1 MSSVSRLFPQGVFL
15 NLRGIG
21 IYEVVAMGAKPLDR
35 GKEAAAVWLAA
46 AFMLMFFFFGWR
58 YFHGGEGAFP
68 LFYEASSLLDG
79 YLEQAGQGLYTA
91 VGNFLR
97 EAFFHVQADLL

>member
-1 MSSVSRLFPQGVFL
+1 M

-46 AFMLMFFFFGWR
+46 AFMLMFSFFGWR

-91 VGNFLR
+91 VGYFLR
-97 EAFFHVQADLL
+97 EAFFHVQADLF

>member
-1 MSSVSRLFPQGVFL
+1 M

-46 AFMLMFFFFGWR
+46 AFMLMFSFFGWR

-97 EAFFHVQADLL
+97 EAFFHVQADLF

>member
-1 MSSVSRLFPQGVFL
+1 M

-21 IYEVVAMGAKPLDR
+21 IYEVVAMGAKPLGR

-46 AFMLMFFFFGWR
+46 AFLLIFSFFGWR
-58 YFHGGEGAFP
+58 YFHGWEGAFP
-68 LFYEASSLLDG
+68 LFHEASGQLDG

-91 VGNFLR
+91 VGNFFR
-97 EAFFHVQADLL
+97 EAFFHVQADLF

>member
-1 MSSVSRLFPQGVFL
+1 
-15 NLRGIG
+15 
-21 IYEVVAMGAKPLDR
+21 MGAKPLDR

-46 AFMLMFFFFGWR
+46 AFMLMFSFFGWR

-97 EAFFHVQADLL
+97 EAFFHVQADLF

>member
-1 MSSVSRLFPQGVFL
+1 M

-21 IYEVVAMGAKPLDR
+21 IYEVVAMGAKPLGR

-46 AFMLMFFFFGWR
+46 AFLLLFFFFGWR
-58 YFHGGEGAFP
+58 YFHGGKGAFP
-68 LFYEASSLLDG
+68 VFYEASRQLDG

-91 VGNFLR
+91 VGNFFR
-97 EAFFHVQADLL
+97 EAFFHVQADFF

>member
-1 MSSVSRLFPQGVFL
+1 M

-21 IYEVVAMGAKPLDR
+21 IYEVVAMGAKPLGW

-46 AFMLMFFFFGWR
+46 VFFLMFFFFGWR
-58 YFHGGEGAFP
+58 YFHGGEGVFP
-68 LFYEASSLLDG
+68 LFHEASGQLDG

-97 EAFFHVQADLL
+97 EAFFHVQADLF